1 MTNLTSANVAGQP
14 AASVFEIFP
23 TNGDDIIKLV
33 GWLRAYADFPMTEQ
47 LRSQHKTDFR
57 QRDIAF
63 TDVLQEIYE
72 AQGSGEWVAVETF
85 RERNVAK
92 LSGHVCRVL
101 VTKNKQDIVSFFRIS
116 KYTRKLLAAIDVE
129 YITQIGREV
138 N

>member
-1 MTNLTSANVAGQP
+1 MTNNMVANVAGQP

-47 LRSQHKTDFR
+47 VRSQHKTDFR

-63 TDVLQEIYE
+63 TDILQEIYE
-72 AQGSGEWVAVETF
+72 AQGSGEWVIVETF
-85 RERNVAK
+85 RDRNAAK
-92 LSGHVCRVL
+92 FPSHTCRVL
-101 VTKNKQDIVSFFRIS
+101 VTKNKQDIARFFRVS
-116 KYTRKLLAAIDVE
+116 THTRKLLAAIDVE

-138 N
+138 K